1 MEMAA
6 TATPPSI
13 FKPPV
18 NFPDKDSLEQAA
30 DKTVGFRISDVFIIV
45 PCG

>member
-30 DKTVGFRISDVFIIV
+30 DSFRISDVFIIV